1 MGRMIRPLIIQEK
14 YRFFTHYT
22 AGNNGCWHVYAWFH
36 KEKFSMKIASFPCL
50 TWRAG
55 IEAAEEAEKL
65 KKRLNEEWRK
75 KNENH
80 N

>member
-1 MGRMIRPLIIQEK
+1 MSRMIQPFIIQAK

-22 AGNNGCWHVYAWFH
+22 EGNNGCWHVYAWFH

-65 KKRLNEEWRK
+65 KRRLNEEWW
-75 KNENH
+75 NAGCPD
-80 N
+80 